1 MSIDFDLSDD
11 QFMEQMAKRPHG
23 EEATATTTE
32 PGAPVVADTGSG
44 VSEEAP
50 TGEAPGTGEAPATA
64 DTATSLEPTGEAT
77 LSDNQGADQSTD
89 TTSQPV
95 VDPSKAEPATSTEPA
110 PAVAVAVNYQTEY
123 EKLMAPFTAN
133 GKSIQVKSADEAVQL
148 MRMGANYTRKMQSIA
163 PHRKVLMMLEAN
175 NLLDEGKLS
184 RLIDL
189 ERKNPDAIKA
199 LVKEAGIDPM
209 DIDPGDI
216 AYVPGNHSVP
226 EEAVA
231 MQTVLD
237 EVNTTP
243 EGQAI
248 VQTIHQTWDQA
259 SKAALWKD
267 PSIITLMQQQHASGV
282 YARVAAEVDRQR
294 MLGVIPEHVPFLHAY
309 HEIGTRMTQAGA
321 FQDLQPKPVV
331 QAPVAT
337 RVAATKP
344 ATPNAAKAAAAAPT
358 RTTPAQ
364 ATPFV
369 NVFAMDDDAFMK
381 QFANRV

>member
-1 MSIDFDLSDD
+1 MLINFDLPDD
-11 QFMEQMAKRPHG
+11 QFMEQMAKRPQG
-23 EEATATTTE
+23 EEATAATTE
-32 PGAPVVADTGSG
+32 PEAPVVEDTGSG
-44 VSEEAP
+44 ASEEAP

-64 DTATSLEPTGEAT
+64 GTAAPLEPTGEAT
-77 LSDNQGADQSTD
+77 PSGDQGAGQSAD
-89 TTSQPV
+89 TTNQPV
-95 VDPSKAEPATSTEPA
+95 VDPSKAEPAASTEPA
-110 PAVAVAVNYQTEY
+110 PAVAVNYQTEY

-133 GKSIQVKSADEAVQL
+133 GKSIQVKSVDEAVQL

-267 PSIITLMQQQHASGV
+267 PSIITLMHQQHASGV

-337 RVAATKP
+337 RVATTKP

>member
-1 MSIDFDLSDD
+1 MIIDVDLPDD
-11 QFMEQMAKRPHG
+11 QFMEQMAQRPQG
-23 EEATATTTE
+23 ETVTAATTESDATKVE
-32 PGAPVVADTGSG
+32 NTGSG
-44 VSEEAP
+44 EP
-50 TGEAPGTGEAPATA
+50 GEAPSAAVPDTGEAPAATA
-64 DTATSLEPTGEAT
+64 EDTAALQEPAAEAT
-77 LSDNQGADQSTD
+77 PAGNVNADQSTA
-89 TTSQPV
+89 TPSQPV
-95 VDPSKAEPATSTEPA
+95 VEPSNAEPKSP
-110 PAVAVAVNYQTEY
+110 VNYQTEY

-133 GKSIQVKSADEAVQL
+133 GKAIQVKSADEAVQL

-189 ERKNPDAIKA
+189 ERRNPDAIKA

-209 DIDPGDI
+209 DIDPGE
-216 AYVPGNHSVP
+216 ATYVPSNHSIP
-226 EEAVA
+226 DEAVA

-237 EVNTTP
+237 DVNTTP

-267 PSIITLMQQQHASGV
+267 PSIISVMQQQQASGV
-282 YARVAAEVDRQR
+282 YARVAAEVERQR
-294 MLGVIPEHVPFLHAY
+294 MLGAIPEHVPFLHAY

-321 FQDLQPKPVV
+321 FQDLQPNPAV
-331 QAPVAT
+331 QTPVAT

-364 ATPFV
+364 ATQFV
-369 NVFAMDDDAFMK
+369 NVLAMDDDAFMK